1 MNSEQVTNKIISEA
15 QGEADAILA
24 EARQKLEGE
33 KAQFDKQLREYQEQ
47 SAELARRAGKD
58 RRSHILA
65 AARMDIA
72 RSCLAE
78 KRKLLDEVFDK
89 ARERFSK
96 MPDEE
101 YRQLMRKLIQEAV
114 ETGDEEVMV
123 GQTEQ
128 RINQGFIKQV
138 NRELGPGYKG
148 NLRLAARK
156 LPISAGFVLK
166 RGNIMTNASVD
177 VMLDE
182 AREELETEIAKS
194 LFEK

>member
-1 MNSEQVTNKIISEA
+1 MDSEQVTNKIMSEA
-15 QGEADAILA
+15 QGEADGILA

-33 KAQFDKQLREYQEQ
+33 KTQFDKQLQEYQKQ
-47 SAELARRAGKD
+47 SEELAGRAGEDKK
-58 RRSHILA
+58 SHILA

-72 RSCLAE
+72 KSYLAE
-78 KRKLLDEVFDK
+78 KRKLLDEVFEQAK
-89 ARERFSK
+89 EQFSR

-101 YRQLMRKLIQEAV
+101 YQKLMRKLIQEAV

-123 GQTEQ
+123 GQAEKRLDQ
-128 RINQGFIKQV
+128 EFIKQV

-148 NLRLAARK
+148 NLRLAEKR

-166 RGNIMTNASVD
+166 RGNIMTNASLD

-182 AREELETEIAKS
+182 AREDLETEVAKS